1 MTQNPYITLDFE
13 GCAPALAVDY
23 IQNKQR
29 LVALRIGSHNNM
41 KAVYLINKGAAAK
54 AFEVRDIP
62 MPVPQAGQ
70 VLIQVEAFGLNF
82 ADVMARLGLYR
93 EAPPPPCVLG
103 YDVAGI
109 ITATGPAVTNVKAG
123 DRVVAMTRFGGYAE
137 YALTDARAAAII
149 PADLDAG
156 MATAL
161 ATQYCT
167 AYFAAAEMVNLHP
180 GNKVLVQS
188 GAGGVGTALIQYAQH
203 RQCEIFS
210 TAGSEEKLQHLST
223 SGVQHPINYTTHD
236 FEKEIKRLTKGKGVD
251 VIFDA
256 VGGSSVKKGF
266 RCLASGGRIVCYGA
280 SVMSHKN
287 FPGKIKAALG
297 FGIYHP
303 AMFMM
308 ASKSMIGVNMLRIAD
323 EHPERLQRCLQS
335 VLQLSNEGVFKPL
348 HGRKF
353 NVSEIAEA
361 HDHLEQRRSLGKL
374 AVRW

>member
-1 MTQNPYITLDFE
+1 
-13 GCAPALAVDY
+13 
-23 IQNKQR
+23 
-29 LVALRIGSHNNM
+29 M

-54 AFEVRDIP
+54 AFEVREI
-62 MPVPQAGQ
+62 PVPVPHPGQ
-70 VLIQVEAFGLNF
+70 VLIKVEAFGLNF

-93 EAPPPPCVLG
+93 EAPPLPCVLG
-103 YDVAGI
+103 YDVAGTV
-109 ITATGPAVTNVKAG
+109 TAAGPAVTNVKAG
-123 DRVVAMTRFGGYAE
+123 DRVIAMTRFGGYAE

-167 AYFAAAEMVNLHP
+167 AYYAAAEMVNLHP

-188 GAGGVGTALIQYAQH
+188 GAGGVGTALIQYAKY

-210 TAGSEEKLQHLST
+210 TAGSEEKLRHLSA

-236 FEKEIKRLTKGKGVD
+236 FEKEIKKLTKGNGVD

-256 VGGSSVKKGF
+256 VGGKSVKKGF

-280 SVMSHKN
+280 AAMSNKN
-287 FPGKIKAALG
+287 LPGKIKAALD

-323 EHPERLQRCLQS
+323 DHPELLQYCLEA
-335 VLQLSNEGVFKPL
+335 VIKLRNEGVFTPSQGKT
-348 HGRKF
+348 F
-353 NVSEIAEA
+353 DVSQIAEA
-361 HDHLEQRRSLGKL
+361 HDYVEKRKSMGKV